1 MTSKRAGNSKLST
14 RESLNAAMT
23 AEFHEAFRLP
33 VVDLPDRVD
42 VNMRVLREEVSE
54 LADAM
59 ADGDRVAATH
69 ELADVVYVAYEIAA
83 TYSLPLDAAFAEV
96 HRANMSKL
104 DDEGNPVFR
113 ADGKVLKGPNYRP
126 PNVAGVVGLAKRPQ
140 RKASDQ

>member
-1 MTSKRAGNSKLST
+1 MVG
-14 RESLNAAMT
+14 
-23 AEFHEAFRLP
+23 EFHHAFRLP
-33 VVDLPDRVD
+33 VTDLPDRAEL
-42 VNMRVLREEVSE
+42 NLRVLREEVGE

-104 DDEGNPVFR
+104 DADGNPVFR

-126 PNVAGVVGLAKRPQ
+126 PNIAPLLGGA
-140 RKASDQ
+140 A